1 MLKEIKNGG
10 RNIQTFFRLVG
21 QLIPLAESK
30 INYQPGNLQWTRFLC
45 YGQTGD
51 EIKVHPPEI
60 NIKVWRMNFGLF
72 H

>member
-10 RNIQTFFRLVG
+10 RNIQTFFRLAG

-30 INYQPGNLQWTRFLC
+30 INNQPGNLQWTRFLC

-51 EIKVHPPEI
+51 KVKVHPPEI
-60 NIKVWRMNFGLF
+60 NIEVWRMNFGLF